1 MACEGFETRLIEK
14 ALADTDPA
22 LTAHLANCADC
33 RAELAAQSELQQ
45 RITNGISAMV
55 ADEPPPALLTRVRAE
70 IASLDAPR
78 SANWMQWAI
87 AAVTVTAFA
96 VVAMWMIGRPSARIN
111 GVGNSPVQTA
121 ARAPASVAPA
131 PVQVSPQEV
140 LQTKKPIAREHHSAR
155 SAARVNAPRVVPA
168 MVPALVPAMVKVVQ
182 PVITA
187 AANNPPAEVIVP
199 AGQREAVLRLVNAL
213 RTGRVDAASLIRA
226 NQPGDVA
233 PLAIAPLEV
242 KPLNGGGSD
251 GPGDEFDIEF

>member
-22 LTAHLANCADC
+22 LTAHLAQCAEC
-33 RAELAAQSELQQ
+33 RAELAAQTALQQ

-55 ADEPPPALLTRVRAE
+55 ADEPSPALLTRVRAE

-87 AAVTVTAFA
+87 AGVTVTAFA
-96 VVAMWMIGRPSARIN
+96 IVAMWMIGRPTARMN
-111 GVGNSPVQTA
+111 GVGNLPLQTA
-121 ARAPASVAPA
+121 SSAPASAAPA
-131 PVQVSPQEV
+131 PIQVAPSQE
-140 LQTKKPIAREHHSAR
+140 LSQSKKTLVREHHALR
-155 SAARVNAPRVVPA
+155 SASNVNAPRIMPTVAKVAQP
-168 MVPALVPAMVKVVQ
+168 LV
-182 PVITA
+182 TS
-187 AANNPPAEVIVP
+187 AANNPHSEIIVP

-213 RTGRVDAASLIRA
+213 RTGRVDAASLMRTT
-226 NQPGDVA
+226 QPGDVA

>member
-22 LTAHLANCADC
+22 LTAHLANCAEC
-33 RAELAAQSELQQ
+33 RAELAAQTALQQ

-55 ADEPPPALLTRVRAE
+55 ADEPSPALLTRVRAE

-87 AAVTVTAFA
+87 AGVTVTAFA
-96 VVAMWMIGRPSARIN
+96 IAAMWMIGRPSARLT
-111 GVGNSPVQTA
+111 GVENLPVQTA
-121 ARAPASVAPA
+121 TSAPASAAPA
-131 PVQVSPQEV
+131 PIQVAPSQE
-140 LQTKKPIAREHHSAR
+140 LSQSKKTLVREHHAPR
-155 SAARVNAPRVVPA
+155 SASNVNAPRIMPTV
-168 MVPALVPAMVKVVQ
+168 VKVAQ
-182 PVITA
+182 PLVTS
-187 AANNPPAEVIVP
+187 AANNPPAEIIVP

-213 RTGRVDAASLIRA
+213 RTGRVDAASLMRTT
-226 NQPGDVA
+226 QPGDVA